1 MPDIANGISTA
12 VFTGYPVWCDVEDRS
27 GGGTAVGSVD
37 MQECGPSRL
46 EAQVARLRLRL
57 KAAQGEHSKPLAF
70 LFFVGLLTLNSTF
83 GGLTS

>member
-37 MQECGPSRL
+37 MQECGPLRL

-57 KAAQGEHSKPLAF
+57 RRRRESIASHWRFCSLLAC
-70 LFFVGLLTLNSTF
+70 SH
-83 GGLTS
+83 